1 MARKRKLSGL
11 EEEEPGLDMSSL
23 IDVSFLL
30 LIYFI
35 VTSTIQRREQDLGLV
50 LPSDSQ
56 PTEADTKPMP
66 IKIAQNGEV
75 IIYPADPSAKE
86 TVETDPDSRELP
98 KLLESLMVYK
108 QGASLPGDGP
118 GPIVILIPED
128 TAKTQRFMDVLNCL
142 AQAKIT
148 QVTLA
153 GFKKEES

>member
-1 MARKRKLSGL
+1 MARKRRHRM
-11 EEEEPGLDMSSL
+11 EEPSEPLLDISSL

-66 IKIAQNGEV
+66 IKITEGGEV
-75 IIYPADPSAKE
+75 VIYPSDPSAKE
-86 TVETDPDSRELP
+86 TVETDPDARELP
-98 KLLESLMVYK
+98 NLLESLIVYK
-108 QGASLPGDGP
+108 QGASLSKA

-128 TAKTQRFMDVLNCL
+128 SSKSQRFMDVLNCL
-142 AQAKIT
+142 AKAKIT

-153 GFKKEES
+153 GFKEKESS